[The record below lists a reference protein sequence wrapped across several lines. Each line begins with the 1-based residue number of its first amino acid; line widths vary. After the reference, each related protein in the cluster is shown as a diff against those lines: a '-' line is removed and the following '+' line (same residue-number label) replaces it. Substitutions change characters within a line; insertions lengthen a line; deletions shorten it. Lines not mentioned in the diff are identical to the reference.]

1 MVGQQMPF
9 QFTVLSS
16 SDPHTFKDGQIISTF
31 NKCGFFFCRRGNVEV
46 SLEDKL
52 FQIKPGD
59 VYIYM
64 ASTLVHLLHKSE
76 DADGVMVEVDL
87 DYLIPIVNKVINVE
101 NQLFMRNLPCISL
114 SDKQRIH
121 LEYLLDNLQERIGAE
136 DVLEVNLQQ
145 QRLTLELIK
154 SMGQTFCYEILNM
167 YFANQP
173 M

>member
-101 NQLFMRNLPCISL
+101 TSFLCGTILVYHFLISNV
-114 SDKQRIH
+114 SIWSICWIICRK
-121 LEYLLDNLQERIGAE
+121 G
-136 DVLEVNLQQ
+136 
-145 QRLTLELIK
+145 
-154 SMGQTFCYEILNM
+154 
-167 YFANQP
+167 
-173 M
+173 